1 MILIGN
7 GVLITQN
14 TANPLIQDGCVAVGA
29 ATIADFGT
37 TAEMKAKYPVGEFY
51 DARGGAIMP
60 GLINTHGHIYS
71 AFARGMSLKNSK
83 VSKNFTQILENLWWR
98 MDRALDLPEIEYSAY
113 ATYIEG
119 IKNGVTTVFDHHA
132 SAGHVPDSLFTI
144 AKVAETL
151 GVRTSLC
158 YEVSDRDGEKIADE
172 GIKEN
177 ADFIAYANQQN
188 SDMVK
193 GLFGLHASFTLS
205 DKTLEKCVAA
215 SGGAGFHVHT
225 AEGIDDLYDSL
236 KKYGKRVVE
245 RLNDAAILGPQSL
258 AVHCIH
264 INAREMDI
272 LKHTD
277 TVVVHNPESNMG
289 NAVGCSAALHMM
301 KKGILMG
308 LGTDGYTTDMLESFK
323 VANIIH
329 KHNLCDPSVGW
340 AESAQMLLQ
349 NNGKICARH
358 FSKPL
363 GVIEKGA
370 LADIII
376 VDYDAPTPITESN
389 TSSHILFGMTGRSV
403 RSTMINGRFVMKDR
417 ELLTADEREVY
428 SKARNWPPFSGR
440 EPNIIYFGEPAN
452 ERDHDADA
460 V

>member
-1 MILIGN
+1 MLLIGN

-14 TANPLIQDGCVAVGA
+14 AANPLIKDGCVAVNG
-29 ATIADFGT
+29 TIIEDFGT
-37 TAEMKAKYPVGEFY
+37 TLEMKAKYPQSEFY
-51 DARGGAIMP
+51 DARGGVIMP

-71 AFARGMSLKNSK
+71 AFARGMSLKDSK

-98 MDRALDLPEIEYSAY
+98 LDRALDLPEIEYSAY
-113 ATYIEG
+113 TTYIDG

-132 SAGHVPDSLFTI
+132 SAGHVKESLFTI

-158 YEVSDRDGEKIADE
+158 YEVSDRDGERVAAE

-177 ADFIAYANQQN
+177 ADFIAYANKQA

-205 DKTLEKCVAA
+205 DATLDKCVTAA
-215 SGGAGFHVHT
+215 NGAGFHVHT

-236 KKYGKRVVE
+236 NKYGKRVVE
-245 RLNDAAILGPQSL
+245 RLNDASILGPQSI

-301 KKGILMG
+301 EKGILMG

-329 KHNLCDPSVGW
+329 KHNLGDSSVGW
-340 AESAQMLLQ
+340 GESAQMLLQ
-349 NNGKICARH
+349 NNAKICARH
-358 FSKPL
+358 FRKPL
-363 GVIEKGA
+363 GIIDKGA
-370 LADIII
+370 LADIIV
-376 VDYDAPTPITESN
+376 VDYDAPTPITAGN
-389 TSSHILFGMTGRSV
+389 TSSHILFGMMGRSV
-403 RSTMINGRFVMKDR
+403 RTTMINGRFVMKDR

-428 SKARNWPPFSGR
+428 SKARKLAAAFW
-440 EPNIIYFGEPAN
+440 
-452 ERDHDADA
+452 ERA
-460 V
+460 

>member
-14 TANPLIQDGCVAVGA
+14 GTTPVIHDGCVAVDGN
-29 ATIADFGT
+29 TIADYGGT
-37 TAEMKAKYPVGEFY
+37 QEMRAKYPKTEFH
-51 DARGGAIMP
+51 DVQGGVIMP

-71 AFARGMSLKNSK
+71 AFARGMTLSDSR
-83 VSKNFTQILENLWWR
+83 VSRNFTQILENLWWR
-98 MDRALDLPEIEYSAY
+98 VDRALDLPEIQYSAY
-113 ATYIEG
+113 TTYIDG
-119 IKNGVTTVFDHHA
+119 IRNGVTTVFDHHA
-132 SAGHVPDSLFTI
+132 SAGRARDSLFTI
-144 AKVAETL
+144 AEVAEEL

-158 YEVSDRDGEKIADE
+158 YEVSDRDGQRIADE

-177 ADFIAYANQQN
+177 ADFIAYANKQT
-188 SDMVK
+188 SDMIK

-205 DKTLEKCVAA
+205 DSTLDKCVTAA
-215 SGGAGFHVHT
+215 NGAGFHVHT

-245 RLNDAAILGPQSL
+245 RLNDASILGPQSI

-301 KKGILMG
+301 DKGILMG

-323 VANIIH
+323 VANILH
-329 KHNLCDPSVGW
+329 KHQLGDPSVAWG
-340 AESAQMLLQ
+340 ESAQMLLK
-349 NNGKICARH
+349 NNARICERY
-358 FSKPL
+358 FNKPL

-370 LADIII
+370 YADVIV
-376 VDYDAPTPITESN
+376 VDYAAPTPITADN
-389 TSSHILFGMTGRSV
+389 TSSHILFGMMGRSV

-417 ELLTADEREVY
+417 VIQTADEQEIYR
-428 SKARNWPPFSGR
+428 KAQSVASDFWKR
-440 EPNIIYFGEPAN
+440 A
-452 ERDHDADA
+452 
-460 V
+460 

>member
-14 TANPLIQDGCVAVGA
+14 SACPVVHGGCVAVDGN
-29 ATIADFGT
+29 TITDFGT
-37 TAEMKAKYPVGEFY
+37 TGEMKKRYPGSEFY
-51 DARGGAIMP
+51 DADGGVIMP

-71 AFARGMSLKNSK
+71 AFARGMSLKNSQ
-83 VSKNFTQILENLWWR
+83 VSKNFVQILENLWWR
-98 MDRALDLPEIEYSAY
+98 MDRALDLPEISYSAY
-113 ATYIEG
+113 TTYIDG

-144 AKVAETL
+144 AEAAETL

-172 GIKEN
+172 GVREN
-177 ADFIAYANQQN
+177 ADFLAYVNKKT
-188 SDMVK
+188 SDMLK

-205 DKTLEKCVAA
+205 DRTLDKCVTAA
-215 SGGAGFHVHT
+215 NGAGFHVHT

-245 RLNDAAILGPQSL
+245 RLNDASILGPQTI

-277 TVVVHNPESNMG
+277 TIVVHNPESNMG
-289 NAVGCSAALHMM
+289 NAVGCSAAMQMM
-301 KKGILMG
+301 EKGILMG
-308 LGTDGYTTDMLESFK
+308 LGTDGYTTDMLESYK

-329 KHNLCDPSVGW
+329 KHNLCDPSVAWG
-340 AESAQMLLQ
+340 ETAQMLLK
-349 NNGKICARH
+349 NNAQICGRY
-358 FSKPL
+358 FKKPL

-370 LADIII
+370 YADIIV

-403 RSTMINGRFVMKDR
+403 RSTMIDGRFVMKDR

-428 SKARNWPPFSGR
+428 KTARDLAAKFW
-440 EPNIIYFGEPAN
+440 
-452 ERDHDADA
+452 ERA
-460 V
+460 

>member
-7 GVLITQN
+7 GVLLTQN
-14 TANPLIQDGCVAVGA
+14 GSCPIISDGCVAVDGN
-29 ATIADFGT
+29 TIADYGT
-37 TAEMKAKYPVGEFY
+37 TIEMKEKYLQSEFY
-51 DARGGAIMP
+51 DACGGVIMP

-83 VSKNFTQILENLWWR
+83 ISKSFTQILENLWWR

-113 ATYIEG
+113 TTYIDG

-144 AKVAETL
+144 AEVAKNL

-158 YEVSDRDGEKIADE
+158 YEVSDRDGEAIADE

-177 ADFIAYANQQN
+177 ADFIAYANKQS

-205 DKTLEKCVAA
+205 ERTLEKCVASA
-215 SGGAGFHVHT
+215 NEAGFHVHT

-245 RLNDAAILGPQSL
+245 RLNDAAILGQKSI

-289 NAVGCSAALHMM
+289 NAVGCSAAIQMM
-301 KKGILMG
+301 EKGILMG

-329 KHNLCDPSVGW
+329 KHNLGDPSVGYG
-340 AESAQMLLQ
+340 ESAQMLLQ
-349 NNGKICARH
+349 NNAKICARH
-358 FSKPL
+358 FNKPL
-363 GVIEKGA
+363 GIIEKGA
-370 LADIII
+370 LADIIV
-376 VDYDAPTPITESN
+376 VDYDAPTPITGGN
-389 TSSHILFGMTGRSV
+389 ISSHILFGMTGRSV

-428 SKARNWPPFSGR
+428 RTARELSGK
-440 EPNIIYFGEPAN
+440 FW
-452 ERDHDADA
+452 ERA
-460 V
+460 

>member
-7 GVLITQN
+7 GKLITQN
-14 TANPLIQDGCVAVGA
+14 ETCPLLEDGCVVVDANV
-29 ATIADFGT
+29 IADFGT
-37 TAEMKAKYPVGEFY
+37 TQEMKQKYPQCTFY
-51 DARGGAIMP
+51 DAAGRVIMP

-71 AFARGMSLKNSK
+71 AFARGMILKDSK
-83 VSKNFTQILENLWWR
+83 VSKNFSQILENLWWR
-98 MDRALDLPEIEYSAY
+98 VDRALTLPEIEYSAY

-119 IKNGVTTVFDHHA
+119 IKNGVTTVYDHHA

-144 AKVAETL
+144 ADVAKKL

-158 YEVSDRDGEKIADE
+158 YEVSDRDGQEIADQ

-177 ADFIAYANQQN
+177 ADFIGYANKQN

-215 SGGAGFHVHT
+215 ANGAGFHVHA

-245 RLNDAAILGPQSL
+245 RLFDAKILGSQTL

-264 INAREMDI
+264 INGREMDI

-277 TVVVHNPESNMG
+277 TMVVHNPESNMG
-289 NAVGCSAALHMM
+289 NAVGCSAVLQMM
-301 KKGILMG
+301 DKGILMG

-323 VANIIH
+323 VANILH
-329 KHNLCDPSVGW
+329 KHNMGDPSVAWG
-340 AESAQMLLQ
+340 ETAQMLLK
-349 NNGKICARH
+349 NNAAICARH
-358 FSKPL
+358 FEKPL
-363 GVIEKGA
+363 GIIDKGA
-370 LADIII
+370 LADIIV
-376 VDYDAPTPITESN
+376 VDYDAPTPVTADNIA
-389 TSSHILFGMTGRSV
+389 SHILFGMMGRSV
-403 RSTMINGRFVMKDR
+403 VSTMINGEFVMKDR
-417 ELLTADEREVY
+417 EIVTVDERDVM
-428 SKARNWPPFSGR
+428 KKTR
-440 EPNIIYFGEPAN
+440 EIASDFWK
-452 ERDHDADA
+452 R

>member
-1 MILIGN
+1 MRLC
-7 GVLITQN
+7 LS
-14 TANPLIQDGCVAVGA
+14 PGA
-29 ATIADFGT
+29 
-37 TAEMKAKYPVGEFY
+37 
-51 DARGGAIMP
+51 
-60 GLINTHGHIYS
+60 
-71 AFARGMSLKNSK
+71 
-83 VSKNFTQILENLWWR
+83 
-98 MDRALDLPEIEYSAY
+98 ALDLPEIEYSAY
-113 ATYIEG
+113 TTYIDG
-119 IKNGVTTVFDHHA
+119 IRNGVTTVFDHHA
-132 SAGHVPDSLFTI
+132 SAGHVKDSLFTI
-144 AKVAETL
+144 AEVAETL

-172 GIKEN
+172 GIREN
-177 ADFIAYANQQN
+177 ADFIAYANKQT

-205 DKTLEKCVAA
+205 DATLDKCVTAA
-215 SGGAGFHVHT
+215 KGAGFHVHT
-225 AEGIDDLYDSL
+225 AEGMDDLYDSL

-245 RLNDAAILGPQSL
+245 RLNDAAILGPQSI

-301 KKGILMG
+301 EKGILMG

-329 KHNLCDPSVGW
+329 KHNLGDPSVGW
-340 AESAQMLLQ
+340 GESAQMLLQ
-349 NNGKICARH
+349 NNAKICAHH
-358 FSKPL
+358 FNKPL
-363 GVIEKGA
+363 GVIDKGA
-370 LADIII
+370 LADIIV

-417 ELLTADEREVY
+417 ELLTADERETY
-428 SKARNWPPFSGR
+428 RKARELAAAFW
-440 EPNIIYFGEPAN
+440 
-452 ERDHDADA
+452 ERA
-460 V
+460 